1 MHFRV
6 GSSFS
11 DNTSYAK
18 QSHLFLHFFR
28 TSKRLSWSS
37 GTPCLVCLGSVY
49 SGARSAQR
57 SPVIMGISS
66 NLTNTKAEEGP
77 PTSDFRLQ
85 TSDFFRH
92 QTSSVFRRQTS
103 DLGRRDCVCNLDT
116 PFMCARRHGQ
126 MTMKCA
132 YSCVKIWCSVQQ
144 AHG

>member
-1 MHFRV
+1 MN
-6 GSSFS
+6 
-11 DNTSYAK
+11 NTSYAK

-28 TSKRLSWSS
+28 TSKRLSRSS

-57 SPVIMGISS
+57 SLVIMGISS

-85 TSDFFRH
+85 TSDFRLL
-92 QTSSVFRRQTS
+92 QTS
-103 DLGRRDCVCNLDT
+103 DFFSLQTSDFRLGRDCVCNLDT
-116 PFMCARRHGQ
+116 PFMCARKHGQ

-132 YSCVKIWCSVQQ
+132 YSCVKLWCSVLQ

>member
-28 TSKRLSWSS
+28 TSKRLSRSS

-57 SPVIMGISS
+57 SLVIMGISS

-85 TSDFFRH
+85 TSDFRL
-92 QTSSVFRRQTS
+92 QTSSDIRLLQSSDVRLQTWAGAIVCVTWIPHS
-103 DLGRRDCVCNLDT
+103 CAPGDTGR
-116 PFMCARRHGQ
+116 
-126 MTMKCA
+126 
-132 YSCVKIWCSVQQ
+132 
-144 AHG
+144 